1 MRPEKNFKEILT
13 DCGYPII
20 SKEVSQI
27 VNYANRYLRE
37 RKRESSY
44 TKYSYYYRR
53 LAKLGEYVEGGKRSS
68 YSLERYKYLLDAD
81 FNISNQCCDYMKK
94 KPCRKYEKE
103 TKRKPFMGVMAQ
115 ESWYRKQGWL
125 RTGCNAFEGKRP
137 KSLPMSFWTESDVL
151 QYIAENNLKFA
162 KVYGNIIQNEN
173 GKYETT
179 GVSRTGCVFCI
190 FGCHLEKEP
199 NRFQKLKETHPRL
212 YDYCINGGEYNE
224 DGNWQPS
231 KDGLGIGH
239 VLDFIGVN
247 YK

>member
-1 MRPEKNFKEILT
+1 
-13 DCGYPII
+13 
-20 SKEVSQI
+20 
-27 VNYANRYLRE
+27 
-37 RKRESSY
+37 
-44 TKYSYYYRR
+44 
-53 LAKLGEYVEGGKRSS
+53 
-68 YSLERYKYLLDAD
+68 
-81 FNISNQCCDYMKK
+81 MKK
-94 KPCRKYEKE
+94 KPCHKYEKE

-151 QYIAENNLKFA
+151 QYIAENNLELA

-179 GVSRTGCVFCI
+179 GASRTGCVFCI

-199 NRFQKLKETHPRL
+199 NRFQKLKETHPKL

-224 DGNWQPS
+224 DGIWQPS